1 MSGRVVV
8 GVDGSDASLQA
19 LAWARQQAEVTGA
32 GLEVVVAWEPVALP
46 YGWSMDGVPAVV
58 DDFNPAEIAERV
70 AADSVAKVLGDASGD
85 VKTTVVEG
93 HPATVLVEASADADL
108 LVVGSSGH
116 GAFVGML
123 LGSVSAHCAQ
133 KAHCPVVITRP
144 EKQPHGGGPRR

>member
-8 GVDGSDASLQA
+8 GVDGSEASLQA
-19 LAWARQQAEVTGA
+19 LTWAAHQAEITGA
-32 GLEVVVAWEPVALP
+32 QLEAVVAWEPVALP
-46 YGWSMDGVPAVV
+46 YGWSMDGIPAVT
-58 DDFNPAEIAERV
+58 DDFNPAEIAERI
-70 AADSVAKVLGDASGD
+70 AADSVKRVLGDAASS

-93 HPATVLVEASADADL
+93 HPATALVEASTDADL

-133 KAHCPVVITRP
+133 KAHCPVVITRAP
-144 EKQPHGGGPRR
+144 AK